1 MSAINVH
8 TKYSTPFIMIY
19 FLSIS
24 SRELCTMLM
33 PQFNALLASKE
44 PQSSCPMLCDACPQR

>member
-8 TKYSTPFIMIY
+8 TKYSTPFIKFH
-19 FLSIS
+19 FLCIS

-33 PQFNALLASKE
+33 PQLNALLASKE
-44 PQSSCPMLCDACPQR
+44 PQSSCPTLCDACPER